1 MAKRHSKGKSGMIKV
16 GDLVTIP
23 LTKDNGI
30 VLKIIEQYINDFD
43 LHDDITL
50 LAEVHWQ
57 NMGRSR
63 LELVSDLR
71 KIN

>member
-1 MAKRHSKGKSGMIKV
+1 MKIKI

-23 LTKDNGI
+23 IKNQDNGI
-30 VLKIIEQYINDFD
+30 VLRIIEQCTSDDFGF
-43 LHDDITL
+43 HDDITL

-63 LELVSDLR
+63 LELLSDLR
-71 KIN
+71 KIY

>member
-1 MAKRHSKGKSGMIKV
+1 MIEI
-16 GDLVTIP
+16 GDLVTVP
-23 LTKDNGI
+23 ASKDNGI
-30 VLKIIEQYINDFD
+30 VLRIIEQYINDFD

-50 LAEVHWQ
+50 LAEVYWQ

-63 LELVSDLR
+63 LEMMSDLK

>member
-1 MAKRHSKGKSGMIKV
+1 MIKV
-16 GDLVTIP
+16 GDLVSVP
-23 LTKDNGI
+23 MSKDNGI
-30 VLKIIEQYINDFD
+30 VLRIIEQYINDFD

-57 NMGRSR
+57 KTGRSR
-63 LELVSDLR
+63 LEMVSDLT

>member
-1 MAKRHSKGKSGMIKV
+1 MIEI
-16 GDLVTIP
+16 GDLVTVP
-23 LTKDNGI
+23 ASKDNGI
-30 VLKIIEQYINDFD
+30 VLRIIEQYINDFD

-50 LAEVHWQ
+50 LAEVYWQ

-63 LELVSDLR
+63 LEMVSDLK

>member
-1 MAKRHSKGKSGMIKV
+1 MIEV
-16 GDLVTIP
+16 GDLVGVP
-23 LTKDNGI
+23 MSKDNGI
-30 VLKIIEQYINDFD
+30 VLRIIEQYINGYD

-63 LELVSDLR
+63 LEMMSDLE

>member
-1 MAKRHSKGKSGMIKV
+1 MIKV
-16 GDLVTIP
+16 GDLVTVP
-23 LTKDNGI
+23 LINDNGI
-30 VLKIIEQYINDFD
+30 VLKIVEQCINGFD

-50 LAEVHWQ
+50 LAEVYWQ

-63 LELVSDLR
+63 LELLTDLR